1 MTATRSVG
9 RPRDPDVD
17 RAILEAT
24 RHLLRRHTYAGLRIS
39 EVAAHAG
46 VTPPTVRLRWR
57 TKAELVH
64 DALFPTIDDRPLE
77 DTGSLAGDLRALV
90 RRTIALYSTPEV
102 QAALLGFNEDLGNHP
117 ELRRQLGARV
127 YTPTIAGIRDM
138 FDRAAAR
145 GEITPDAAPAP
156 AMLLNTIAGT
166 VVGNILMFGGDLATL
181 EGELVNLLL
190 HGCGNGQTREGA
202 TDQ

>member
-1 MTATRSVG
+1 MLVG
-9 RPRDPDVD
+9 RCW
-17 RAILEAT
+17 EAGGAPA
-24 RHLLRRHTYAGLRIS
+24 YW
-39 EVAAHAG
+39 
-46 VTPPTVRLRWR
+46 PW
-57 TKAELVH
+57 
-64 DALFPTIDDRPLE
+64 
-77 DTGSLAGDLRALV
+77 
-90 RRTIALYSTPEV
+90 V
-102 QAALLGFNEDLGNHP
+102 QALRGYVRECESD